1 MKQDWVRFYQSGFS
15 VFYRLIDSALIFGL
29 WLLCC
34 WLFMHEIN
42 QGCFIAGLLAT
53 GFFTYIAESMQLY
66 RSWRSGSF
74 SQMMLLTASTW
85 FLVCVLLLG
94 IAFVV
99 KVTEDFSRLA
109 VGYWFTFTLLVLCGW
124 RYVLRVVLRYCRT
137 HDFNTRTAA
146 ILGVTE
152 SGLRLAAD
160 QAKNP
165 HYGIRVI
172 GFYDD
177 RVERREEFSNDYLL
191 ASGEL
196 PQFGSSADLVDRA
209 KRGEIDIVYIA
220 MPMKAQER
228 ISSVLKALSDTTAT
242 VHLVPDFFVYNLLHS
257 RWHQVGDT
265 MLLSVHDTPIEGFG
279 GWMKRMEDLLI
290 SSLILLLISPL
301 LLLIAAAIKL
311 TSRGPVLF
319 KQTRYGL
326 AGEAINVWKFR
337 SMTVQEN
344 GGKVTQATRHD
355 TRITPFGRF
364 LRRTSLDELPQFI
377 NVLQGHMSIVGPR
390 PHAVAHNEAYRSVID
405 GYMLRH
411 KVKPG
416 ITGWAQINGWR
427 GETDTVDKMVKRIEF
442 DLQYI
447 RNWSLWLDMKII
459 AQTVVKGFV
468 NKNAY

>member
-1 MKQDWVRFYQSGFS
+1 MKQDWIRFYQSGFS
-15 VFYRLIDSALIFGL
+15 VFYRLIDSALIFGI
-29 WLLCC
+29 WLICC
-34 WLFMHEIN
+34 KIFMQEIS
-42 QGCFIAGLLAT
+42 QSCFIAGLLAT

-74 SQMMLLTASTW
+74 RQMITLTATSW
-85 FLVCVLLLG
+85 ILVCVLLLG
-94 IAFVV
+94 IGFAI
-99 KVTEDFSRLA
+99 KVTENFSRLA
-109 VGYWFTFTLLVLCGW
+109 VGYWFSTTLVILCTW
-124 RYVLRVVLRYCRT
+124 RYVLRVVLRYCRA

-146 ILGVTE
+146 ILGLTE

-165 HYGIRVI
+165 HYGIRVT

-177 RVERREEFSNDYLL
+177 RITKRDISESDYVL
-191 ASGEL
+191 ANGEL
-196 PQFGSSADLVDRA
+196 PRFGSSAELVERA

-220 MPMKAQER
+220 LPMKAQER
-228 ISSVLKALSDTTAT
+228 IAGVLKALSDTTAT

-265 MLLSVHDTPIEGFG
+265 MLLSIHDTPIEGFG
-279 GWMKRMEDLLI
+279 GWMKRMEDLII
-290 SSLILLLISPL
+290 SSAILILISPL
-301 LLLIAAAIKL
+301 LALIATAIKV
-311 TSRGPVLF
+311 TSPGPVLF

-337 SMTVQEN
+337 SMRVQEN
-344 GGKVTQATRHD
+344 GDKVVQATRHD
-355 TRITPFGRF
+355 TRITPLGRL

-427 GETDTVDKMVKRIEF
+427 GETDTVEKMVKRIEF

-468 NKNAY
+468 GKNAY